1 VRAQALVRLLVQHL
15 GSYLDLGAAA
25 VAEYRSAWARRLVLF
40 IVAAATGIAGV
51 VALWAAGLVALW
63 DTPWRLG
70 YVAGSAL
77 LLLVVAASALYGAL
91 AGRSAGPSVG
101 VLRSELNKDM
111 ELFQQWK
118 QSL

>member
-1 VRAQALVRLLVQHL
+1 MRAQALVRLLVQHF

-40 IVAAATGIAGV
+40 VVAAATGIAGV
-51 VALWAAGLVALW
+51 VALWATGLVALW

-70 YVAGSAL
+70 YVAGSAVL
-77 LLLVVAASALYGAL
+77 LLAVAAGAMYGAVASRP
-91 AGRSAGPSVG
+91 AGRSAG
-101 VLRSELNKDM
+101 VLRSEFNKDM